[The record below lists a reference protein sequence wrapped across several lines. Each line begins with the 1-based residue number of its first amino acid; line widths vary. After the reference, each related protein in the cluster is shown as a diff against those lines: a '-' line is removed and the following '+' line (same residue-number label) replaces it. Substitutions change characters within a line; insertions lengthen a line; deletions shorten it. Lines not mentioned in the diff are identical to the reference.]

1 MDWQTFLWI
10 ILGCF
15 VSLLVFTGLVSAL
28 LYWRYQTSPEK
39 RLIRRIGKLSFRDKL
54 ALAGD
59 VFRDERIGIAPRLI
73 VFGVLLYVAMPFD
86 IIPDFI
92 PVLGQLDDLG
102 VLIFGLDF
110 FIRNAPK
117 EVVEE
122 HMGRIARNDDELKH
136 DLERAQ
142 GVLSNRATD
151 LRATLDRILS
161 RDREGDN
168 S

>member
-1 MDWQTFLWI
+1 MANTFRPPRDPKEALEMMRKMPSYARLIWALARDPRVPTQQKLV
-10 ILGCF
+10 LGAIAGY
-15 VSLLVFTGLVSAL
+15 LVF
-28 LYWRYQTSPEK
+28 P
-39 RLIRRIGKLSFRDKL
+39 I
-54 ALAGD
+54 
-59 VFRDERIGIAPRLI
+59 
-73 VFGVLLYVAMPFD
+73 D

-92 PVLGQLDDLG
+92 PVIGQLDDLG

-117 EVVEE
+117 DVVEE
-122 HMGRIARNDDELKH
+122 HMGRIARNDDDLKR

-142 GVLSNRATD
+142 GMLSSRASE

-161 RDREGDN
+161 RDREGDK

>member
-1 MDWQTFLWI
+1 MTRGFRAPRDPKEAIETIRKMPAYARLVWALARDPRVPTRQKLV
-10 ILGCF
+10 LGA
-15 VSLLVFTGLVSAL
+15 VAGYLVF
-28 LYWRYQTSPEK
+28 P
-39 RLIRRIGKLSFRDKL
+39 I
-54 ALAGD
+54 
-59 VFRDERIGIAPRLI
+59 
-73 VFGVLLYVAMPFD
+73 D

>member
-1 MDWQTFLWI
+1 MVTRGFRPPRDPKEALETLRKMPAYARLIWALARDPRVPTRQKLV
-10 ILGCF
+10 LGA
-15 VSLLVFTGLVSAL
+15 VAGYLVF
-28 LYWRYQTSPEK
+28 P
-39 RLIRRIGKLSFRDKL
+39 I
-54 ALAGD
+54 
-59 VFRDERIGIAPRLI
+59 
-73 VFGVLLYVAMPFD
+73 D

-122 HMGRIARNDDELKH
+122 HMGRIARNDDDLKH

-142 GVLSNRATD
+142 GVLTNRASD

>member
-1 MDWQTFLWI
+1 MLRKMPAYARLIWALARDPRVPAQQKLV
-10 ILGCF
+10 LAAVAGY
-15 VSLLVFTGLVSAL
+15 LVF
-28 LYWRYQTSPEK
+28 P
-39 RLIRRIGKLSFRDKL
+39 I
-54 ALAGD
+54 
-59 VFRDERIGIAPRLI
+59 
-73 VFGVLLYVAMPFD
+73 D
-86 IIPDFI
+86 IIPDFV
-92 PVLGQLDDLG
+92 PVLGQLDDVG
-102 VLIFGLDF
+102 VLLFGLDF

-122 HMGRIARNDDELKH
+122 HMGRIARNDDDLKH

-142 GVLSNRATD
+142 GVLTNRASG

>member
-1 MDWQTFLWI
+1 MADGMKRPRNMGEAIEVARKLPTYARLVWGLARDPRVPTQQKLV
-10 ILGCF
+10 LGAIAGY
-15 VSLLVFTGLVSAL
+15 LVF
-28 LYWRYQTSPEK
+28 P
-39 RLIRRIGKLSFRDKL
+39 I
-54 ALAGD
+54 
-59 VFRDERIGIAPRLI
+59 
-73 VFGVLLYVAMPFD
+73 D

-142 GVLSNRATD
+142 GMLSGRATE

>member
-1 MDWQTFLWI
+1 MVTRGFRPPRDPKEALEMIRKMPAYARLIWALARDPRVPMQQKLV
-10 ILGCF
+10 LGA
-15 VSLLVFTGLVSAL
+15 VAGYLVF
-28 LYWRYQTSPEK
+28 P
-39 RLIRRIGKLSFRDKL
+39 I
-54 ALAGD
+54 
-59 VFRDERIGIAPRLI
+59 
-73 VFGVLLYVAMPFD
+73 D

-92 PVLGQLDDLG
+92 PVLGQLDDVG

-122 HMGRIARNDDELKH
+122 HMGRIARNDDDLKH

-142 GVLSNRATD
+142 GVLTNRASD

-161 RDREGDN
+161 RDRGGDN

>member
-1 MDWQTFLWI
+1 MARPFRPPRDPKEALETLRKMPAYARLVWALARDPRVPMQQKLV
-10 ILGCF
+10 LGAIAGY
-15 VSLLVFTGLVSAL
+15 LVFPL
-28 LYWRYQTSPEK
+28 
-39 RLIRRIGKLSFRDKL
+39 
-54 ALAGD
+54 
-59 VFRDERIGIAPRLI
+59 
-73 VFGVLLYVAMPFD
+73 D

-92 PVLGQLDDLG
+92 PVIGQLDDLG

-110 FIRNAPK
+110 FIRNAPR

-142 GVLSNRATD
+142 GVLSDRASE

-161 RDREGDN
+161 RDRGGEN

>member
-1 MDWQTFLWI
+1 MVAREFRPPRDPKEALELMRKMPAYARLVWALARDPRVPTRQKLV
-10 ILGCF
+10 LGAIAGY
-15 VSLLVFTGLVSAL
+15 LVF
-28 LYWRYQTSPEK
+28 P
-39 RLIRRIGKLSFRDKL
+39 I
-54 ALAGD
+54 
-59 VFRDERIGIAPRLI
+59 
-73 VFGVLLYVAMPFD
+73 D

-92 PVLGQLDDLG
+92 PVIGQLDDLG

-110 FIRNAPK
+110 FIRNAPP

-122 HMGRIARNDDELKH
+122 HMSRIARNDDELKH

-142 GVLSNRATD
+142 GALSGRASE

-168 S
+168 A

>member
-1 MDWQTFLWI
+1 MAKNFRPPRDPKEALEMMRRMPAYARLVWALARDPRVPTQQKLV
-10 ILGCF
+10 LGAIAGY
-15 VSLLVFTGLVSAL
+15 LVF
-28 LYWRYQTSPEK
+28 P
-39 RLIRRIGKLSFRDKL
+39 I
-54 ALAGD
+54 
-59 VFRDERIGIAPRLI
+59 
-73 VFGVLLYVAMPFD
+73 D

-122 HMGRIARNDDELKH
+122 HMGRIARNDDDLKR

-142 GVLSNRATD
+142 GMLSSRATE
-151 LRATLDRILS
+151 LRATLDKILS

>member
-1 MDWQTFLWI
+1 MTRGFRPPRDPKEAIETIRKMPAYARLIWALARDPRVPTRQKLV
-10 ILGCF
+10 LAAVAGY
-15 VSLLVFTGLVSAL
+15 LVFPS
-28 LYWRYQTSPEK
+28 
-39 RLIRRIGKLSFRDKL
+39 
-54 ALAGD
+54 
-59 VFRDERIGIAPRLI
+59 
-73 VFGVLLYVAMPFD
+73 D

-122 HMGRIARNDDELKH
+122 HMGRIARNDDDLKH

-142 GVLSNRATD
+142 GVLTNRASD

>member
-1 MDWQTFLWI
+1 MTRGFRPPRDPKEALETIRKMPAYARLIWALARDPRVPTHQKLV
-10 ILGCF
+10 LAAVAGY
-15 VSLLVFTGLVSAL
+15 LVF
-28 LYWRYQTSPEK
+28 P
-39 RLIRRIGKLSFRDKL
+39 I
-54 ALAGD
+54 
-59 VFRDERIGIAPRLI
+59 
-73 VFGVLLYVAMPFD
+73 D

-122 HMGRIARNDDELKH
+122 HMGRIARNDDDLKH

-142 GVLSNRATD
+142 GVLANRAGD

-161 RDREGDN
+161 RDRGGDN

>member
-1 MDWQTFLWI
+1 MANTFRPPRDPKQALEMMRKMPSYARLIWALARDPRVPTQQKLV
-10 ILGCF
+10 LGAIAGY
-15 VSLLVFTGLVSAL
+15 LVF
-28 LYWRYQTSPEK
+28 P
-39 RLIRRIGKLSFRDKL
+39 I
-54 ALAGD
+54 
-59 VFRDERIGIAPRLI
+59 
-73 VFGVLLYVAMPFD
+73 D

-92 PVLGQLDDLG
+92 PVIGQLDDLG

-122 HMGRIARNDDELKH
+122 HMGRIARNDDDLKR

-142 GVLSNRATD
+142 GMLSSRASG

-161 RDREGDN
+161 RDREGDK